1 MQKVNKSKFTALLV
15 ALIMMIT
22 VISPMSVFAEGETS
36 EVKDLTKKEEKQL
49 NEDEVE
55 IQILATSDVH
65 GRFMPYDYAVNA
77 SYTKGSLT
85 QVLTAINELREQNP
99 NTILVDNGDTI
110 QDNSSALFLNDEI
123 HPMILAMNK
132 MGFDVWSVGNHEFN
146 YGVPALQKIID
157 QFEGETLG
165 GNVYNADGSR
175 IAKPYTIIERA
186 GVKVGIIGMVTPNIV
201 NWDAANLKG
210 YTVTNPIEETRKAID
225 EIKDKVDVLI
235 AVNHMGEESQYGIE
249 GSGAIDIA
257 KNFPELTAIVT
268 GHAHSKIVGDYYYDG
283 KVYTSKDA
291 TDEVKRNGVLMIE
304 PYKYANALGQI
315 TLKFTKEDGKYII
328 KDKATDIK
336 SDLYY
341 MYDKNEKK
349 VAYESDK
356 ELEKSLESYNQRA
369 IDDAN
374 KLIGELKEGNL
385 VAENEIKDIPRAQL
399 EPTAAIQIVNDVQM
413 FYGKQIAGK
422 DIDVAAAALFRADQ
436 NVMAGPIKKSD
447 LALLYKYDNTLYVV
461 EMTGKQLKQYMEW
474 SAQYFNTFN
483 EGDLTVS
490 FDQNIRSYNYDMFG
504 GVTYNIDITKE
515 AGNRIV
521 DLKNNN
527 EEVKDEDV
535 LLVAVNNYRA
545 NSHLLKYGVVFQE
558 GDELPKKIGGSDDLQ
573 YGLGDGRI
581 RDLIGKYIV
590 EEKNGVI
597 TPEVEMN
604 WSLIGNNW
612 DKEDRAK
619 AVELINEGKI
629 IIPRSEDGRTPNV
642 ASVTVEQVKEA
653 LGVKEEADTII
664 TTTTTTTTYVVKAG
678 DMLWKIGRD
687 LNVDYNKIGEI
698 NNLDNLNLI
707 FVGQELLIPV
717 SN

>member
-1 MQKVNKSKFTALLV
+1 MLKLNKSKISAILMTLMFLVTATSFV
-15 ALIMMIT
+15 SCST
-22 VISPMSVFAEGETS
+22 EKNSAEVKN
-36 EVKDLTKKEEKQL
+36 EVKDVTKKEEVKS
-49 NEDEVE
+49 EDGVVEV
-55 IQILATSDVH
+55 QILATSDVH

-85 QVLTAINELREQNP
+85 QVLTAVNELREKNP

-132 MGFDVWSVGNHEFN
+132 MGFDVWSIGNHEFN
-146 YGVPALQKIID
+146 YGVPALKKVIE

-165 GNVYNADGSR
+165 GNVYNPDGER

-210 YTVTNPIEETRKAID
+210 YTVTNPIEETRKVID

-283 KVYTSKDA
+283 KVYSSDEA

-315 TLKFTKEDGKYII
+315 TIKFTKEDGKYII
-328 KDKATDIK
+328 KDKATDVN
-336 SDLYY
+336 SALYY
-341 MYDKNEKK
+341 MYDSKDKE
-349 VAYESDK
+349 VDYDSDK
-356 ELEKSLESYNQRA
+356 ELEKALDSYNQRA

-374 KLIGELKEGNL
+374 MLIGELKEGNL

-399 EPTAAIQIVNDVQM
+399 EPTSAIQLVNDVQM
-413 FYGKQIAGK
+413 FFGKQIAGK
-422 DIDVAAAALFRADQ
+422 DIDVSAAALFRADQ

-447 LALLYKYDNTLYVV
+447 LALIYKYDNTLYVL

-474 SAQYFNTFN
+474 SAQYYNTYK
-483 EGDLTVS
+483 EGDLTIS
-490 FDQNIRSYNYDMFG
+490 FDQNVRFYNYDMFD
-504 GVTYNIDITKE
+504 GVTYNVDVTKE

-521 DLKNNN
+521 NLKKNG

-545 NSHLLKYGVVFQE
+545 NSHLLKHGVVFQE
-558 GDELPKKIGGSDDLQ
+558 GDELPKKVGGSDDLK

-604 WSLIGNNW
+604 WSIIGNNW
-612 DKEDRAK
+612 DEEMRAK

-629 IIPRSEDGRTPNV
+629 VIPRSEDGRTPNV
-642 ASVTVEQVKEA
+642 APVTVDHVKE
-653 LGVKEEADTII
+653 
-664 TTTTTTTTYVVKAG
+664 
-678 DMLWKIGRD
+678 
-687 LNVDYNKIGEI
+687 
-698 NNLDNLNLI
+698 
-707 FVGQELLIPV
+707 LLEK
-717 SN
+717 

>member
-1 MQKVNKSKFTALLV
+1 MQKVNKSKLTALLV
-15 ALIMMIT
+15 AIMMMVT
-22 VISPMSVFAEGETS
+22 VISPMSVFAEGEAT
-36 EVKDLTKKEEKQL
+36 EVKDLTTKEEKQL
-49 NEDEVE
+49 NENEVE

-77 SYTKGSLT
+77 SYTQGSLT
-85 QVLTAINELREQNP
+85 QVLTAINELREENP

-132 MGFDVWSVGNHEFN
+132 MEYDVWSLGNHEFN
-146 YGVPALQKIID
+146 YGIPVLKKVID

-165 GNVYNADGSR
+165 GNVYNPDGTR

-235 AVNHMGEESQYGIE
+235 AVNHMGEESEYGIE

-283 KVYTSKDA
+283 KVYSSKDA

-315 TLKFTKEDGKYII
+315 SMKFTKEDGKYII
-328 KDKATDIK
+328 KDKATDIT
-336 SDLYY
+336 SDLHY
-341 MYDKNEKK
+341 MYDSKEKK
-349 VAYESDK
+349 VNYESDK
-356 ELEKSLESYNQRA
+356 ELEKVLDSYNQKA

-374 KLIGELKEGNL
+374 QLIGELKEGNL
-385 VAENEIKDIPRAQL
+385 VAENEIKYIPRAQL

-413 FYGKQIAGK
+413 FYGKKIAGK
-422 DIDVAAAALFRADQ
+422 DIDVSAAALFRADQ
-436 NVMAGPIKKSD
+436 NVMAGAIKKSD
-447 LALLYKYDNTLYVV
+447 LALLYKYDNTLYVI
-461 EMTGKQLKQYMEW
+461 EMTGKQLKKYMEW
-474 SAQYFNTFN
+474 SAQYFNTVKD
-483 EGDLTVS
+483 GDLTIS
-490 FDQNIRSYNYDMFG
+490 FDQNIRFYNYDMFD
-504 GVTYNIDITKE
+504 GVTYNIDVTKE
-515 AGNRIV
+515 PGNRIV
-521 DLKNNN
+521 NLKKNGA
-527 EEVKDEDV
+527 EVKDEDT
-535 LLVAVNNYRA
+535 LLVAINNYRA
-545 NSHLLKYGVVFQE
+545 SSHLLKYGVVFQE
-558 GDELPKKIGGSDDLQ
+558 GDDLPKKIGASEDLQ

-604 WSLIGNNW
+604 WSIIGNDWNK
-612 DKEDRAK
+612 DYRAK

-629 IIPRSEDGRTPNV
+629 SIPSSEDGRTPNV
-642 ASVTVEQVKEA
+642 ASVTVDNVKEV
-653 LGVKEEADTII
+653 LGIKEEVEYTK
-664 TTTTTTTTYVVKAG
+664 YVVKAG
-678 DMLWKIGRD
+678 DMLWKIGREF
-687 LNVDYNKIGEI
+687 NIDYKKIGEV
-698 NNLDNLNLI
+698 NKLDNLNLI
-707 FVGQELLIPV
+707 FIGQELLIPA